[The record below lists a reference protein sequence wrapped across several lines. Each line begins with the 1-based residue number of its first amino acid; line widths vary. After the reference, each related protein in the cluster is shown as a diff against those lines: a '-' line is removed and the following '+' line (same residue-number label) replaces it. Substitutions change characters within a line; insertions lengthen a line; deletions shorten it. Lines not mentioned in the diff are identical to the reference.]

1 MFMLLTKSAKDSRL
15 THRLYSLR
23 DRHRK
28 CNQSLL
34 WNPFEEKDRSDE
46 SPKLARESRALPQ
59 ADHAGTLRNLPS
71 FQMIMGKPRRRI
83 SARFLRV
90 ARLWA
95 CEGTH
100 TSGDISFSAIGFSP
114 LYRFLFMEREE
125 FSQLNNTL
133 SGGRLLKQRE
143 NPVRAG
149 LVDYAANW
157 PYQGE
162 IVVIDRA

>member
-1 MFMLLTKSAKDSRL
+1 
-15 THRLYSLR
+15 
-23 DRHRK
+23 
-28 CNQSLL
+28 
-34 WNPFEEKDRSDE
+34 
-46 SPKLARESRALPQ
+46 
-59 ADHAGTLRNLPS
+59 
-71 FQMIMGKPRRRI
+71 
-83 SARFLRV
+83 V
-90 ARLWA
+90 ARLWV